1 LTFSRIERRSA
12 TLKPRGFSMAER
24 ESGEEED
31 RVLRARLE
39 KLSGALKAQRKDK
52 ASRTAGGG
60 EGASANGF
68 GGAMGAAMRV
78 GGEFVAAVALGG
90 FIGWQIDAWL
100 GTKPAFLIGFFF
112 LGAIAGVWNV
122 IRATSAMSRQAATG
136 QDQSAPKLKD
146 GDEKGG
152 G

>member
-1 LTFSRIERRSA
+1 
-12 TLKPRGFSMAER
+12 MAER

-39 KLSGALKAQRKDK
+39 KLSGALKAKRKGSPGSTE
-52 ASRTAGGG
+52 AGG
-60 EGASANGF
+60 EGAFRDGF

-78 GGEFVAAVALGG
+78 GGEFVASVAVGG
-90 FIGWQIDAWL
+90 FIGWQADAWL

-112 LGAIAGVWNV
+112 LGAVGGVWNV

-136 QDQSAPKLKD
+136 QGRTAAELKD
-146 GDEKGG
+146 GDEKRGG
-152 G
+152 